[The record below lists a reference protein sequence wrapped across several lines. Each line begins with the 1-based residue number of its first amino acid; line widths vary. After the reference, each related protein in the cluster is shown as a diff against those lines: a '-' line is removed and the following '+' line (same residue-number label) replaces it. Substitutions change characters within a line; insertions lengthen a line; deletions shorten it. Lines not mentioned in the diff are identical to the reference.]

1 MKRAALTGFALAAAC
16 LASACT
22 GGKPRAPMSSGER
35 LYLAKCTACHSA
47 YEPAAYSYKQWTDN
61 VDEMVAEK
69 KVTLSPEERAE
80 ILAYLSGST
89 PAAPTAPASAS
100 APTAGR

>member
-1 MKRAALTGFALAAAC
+1 VTRAAALVVVALGVAC

-47 YEPAAYSYKQWTDN
+47 YEPAAYSQKQWIDN
-61 VDEMVAEK
+61 VDEMTAQK

-80 ILAYLSGST
+80 ILAYLSGSNAV
-89 PAAPTAPASAS
+89 PPASAPAPS
-100 APTAGR
+100 ATR